1 MNNTKKNVKS
11 NKSTWS
17 TKQIATMAL
26 LAAIAILLS
35 FIELPLFPA
44 APFLKYDPSFMVAA
58 VGGFTLGPVA
68 GIIVGVLS
76 AIFHGLISGNITGA
90 LMNILVVIAFVAPS
104 AIIYRNNQ
112 TIKGGSIGLVVGA
125 FASIIA
131 AIFANLIITPL
142 YMGVPFQAV
151 VDMILPILIP
161 FNALKT
167 ILNSALTLVVYKSIS
182 KLISKDVRMQKGAK
196 SSKAADNLNE
206 EGI

>member
-1 MNNTKKNVKS
+1 MNNTKKNVASKKS
-11 NKSTWS
+11 IWS

-58 VGGFTLGPVA
+58 VGGFALGPVA

-104 AIIYRNNQ
+104 AIIYRKNR
-112 TIKGGSIGLVVGA
+112 TIKGGSIGLIVSA

-131 AIFANLIITPL
+131 AIIANLIITPL